1 MTKVNCAEFQS
12 DHEIAKLIGSPPGY
26 LGHRETKPVLMQ
38 DAISAYE
45 AKDPKVNLVLFDEIE
60 KASPSLW
67 NLLLGIMD
75 KATLTLGDGKTTSF
89 SNSIIFLTSNLGAK
103 EMDSCL
109 TQIGFSPHQ
118 RPDHGTEYN
127 NRTRKIGVG
136 AARKRFSPEFFN
148 RLDHV
153 IVFRPLSEKEL
164 ILILELEL
172 QALQEQ
178 LRAGKSPILVDLS

>member
-1 MTKVNCAEFQS
+1 
-12 DHEIAKLIGSPPGY
+12 
-26 LGHRETKPVLMQ
+26 
-38 DAISAYE
+38 
-45 AKDPKVNLVLFDEIE
+45 
-60 KASPSLW
+60 
-67 NLLLGIMD
+67 MD

-178 LRAGKSPILVDLS
+178 LRAGKSPILVDLSQDAKIHLVGLADTRYGARDLKRIIQKEITMPLSRLLTTNQARGGDIILVSLSENSKLIFHKQSFLSMPAGR